1 MNTRPLDEA
10 RDPDLRGSLAAL
22 RRAARRAR
30 EIAAQTGTAVVVSR
44 NGVIEHIRPQAPTG
58 SMPAQ
63 EPPATYGDKQGE
75 RT

>member
-30 EIAAQTGTAVVVSR
+30 EIAAQTGTAIVVSR
-44 NGVIEHIRPQAPTG
+44 NGVIEHVRPQPAAT

-63 EPPATYGDKQGE
+63 EPPASYGGKE
-75 RT
+75 